1 MTSSLVQTI
10 GRESLSAVPRQRN
23 VTPPTRTRP
32 AGPVK
37 RPGAAKPGTSANA
50 QGGKQAA
57 MSHPGN
63 PVSPAQDKSS
73 LPVAPPSG
81 GAAPGGGVA
90 TGSLDWVPAN
100 DSVLPAPDYSRFS
113 VAIAISVVFHSLLLL
128 LTFTLPDLKSLQDI
142 PSTLQVV
149 LVNAKSNT
157 KPRKADALAQAN
169 LDGGGNTEQDRRAKS
184 NMPVLRE
191 MTAEDEL
198 FIASQRVKELEEQA
212 KLMLAQIKA
221 TNAIVKSAIDPVEKP
236 VEKAAP
242 NLPKAPHDKLAIAKL
257 EAQIAKEWEA
267 YQKLPKRKFI
277 GARTEQVVY
286 AEYVDDW
293 RQRIERVGTENFPQ
307 EARENSVF
315 GAVLV
320 TVAIRSD
327 GTVEKVEIE
336 RSSGSRV
343 LDRAAKR
350 VVQLA
355 SPFKPFPDK
364 IRKETDILHITR
376 NWVFT
381 RSDLV
386 VADQ

>member
-1 MTSSLVQTI
+1 M
-10 GRESLSAVPRQRN
+10 
-23 VTPPTRTRP
+23 
-32 AGPVK
+32 
-37 RPGAAKPGTSANA
+37 
-50 QGGKQAA
+50 
-57 MSHPGN
+57 
-63 PVSPAQDKSS
+63 
-73 LPVAPPSG
+73 
-81 GAAPGGGVA
+81 
-90 TGSLDWVPAN
+90 PAN
-100 DSVLPAPDYSRFS
+100 DSVLPAPNYSRFS
-113 VAIAISVVFHSLLLL
+113 VAMAISVVFHSLLLL
-128 LTFTLPDLKSLQDI
+128 VTFTLPNLKKLEDA
-142 PSTLQVV
+142 PTTLSVV
-149 LVNAKSNT
+149 LVNAKSNL

-169 LDGGGNTEQDRRAKS
+169 LDGGGNTEEDRRAKS
-184 NMPVLRE
+184 NMPVMRD
-191 MTAEDEL
+191 MTADPEL
-198 FIASQRVKELEEQA
+198 AIATQRVKELEEQA
-212 KLMLAQIKA
+212 KLMLAQIKTTSA
-221 TNAIVKSAIDPVEKP
+221 LVKSAIDPVEKP
-236 VEKAAP
+236 VEKDAP

-286 AEYVDDW
+286 AEYVDEW